1 MSTAAGSDR
10 PTGTPKTGGAAT
22 PEPKGPGVRRSD
34 SRLRDVRPPGRE
46 PARDKPSTADT
57 VSGSPGS
64 GWSPTPTNRPR
75 EWSADEPGR
84 PSDAAGSDAAGSDAA
99 GSDVAGSD
107 AAGPTDDAGRDDAAP
122 ANDVPP
128 ANDAARP
135 NDAARSNDARR
146 PGAAGS
152 LDDAA
157 PTTVLPGASGSGGV
171 RRPAAPRP
179 SRVIG
184 RSTPARAPVAEPAR
198 QPGKGRR
205 AKLALQRIDPWSVF
219 LYSLVASLFLGLAL
233 VVAVAALYA
242 VLGRLGV
249 LETVNELF
257 LELAGGDAAPIFTAG
272 RFVGGAVVIA
282 AVNVVL
288 LTLLAT
294 LGSLLYNL
302 CASFTGGIEVTLG
315 DRDA

>member
-22 PEPKGPGVRRSD
+22 PEPKGPSVRRSD

-46 PARDKPSTADT
+46 LAKDKPSAADT

-75 EWSADEPGR
+75 EWSAVEPGR
-84 PSDAAGSDAAGSDAA
+84 PSDAAGSDAAGSDA
-99 GSDVAGSD
+99 DGSD

-122 ANDVPP
+122 ADDAPP

-135 NDAARSNDARR
+135 NDARR
-146 PGAAGS
+146 PDAAGS

-179 SRVIG
+179 SRVMS
-184 RSTPARAPVAEPAR
+184 RSTPARVPVAEPVR

-272 RFVGGAVVIA
+272 RFVGGAAVIA